1 MKTGIELIAAERER
15 QITAEGW
22 SEDHDAT
29 HIEGQLAYAA
39 ASYALYHGLK
49 TTFPPESFVKL
60 RLEDQATKE
69 WPWDAEWWKPS
80 SDSVQNLVKA
90 GALIAAEIDRIS
102 RMNVK
107 AHAPL
112 PAGAHVD
119 HGVDAETTEAPNNK
133 AAGRGCH
140 GASCSASLILRDG
153 GIDATSGVKVMWL
166 KYALDKLHRLLQ
178 VVHRRWM
185 LLREKAAVKTQSNH
199 QQATCGRRLRPEAHQ
214 IDGVIVNGVNT
225 EGLGGINEDWL
236 PKGIREYLAN
246 GGVMPREMEIALA
259 SLENEVLREGL
270 ASNGI
275 SESLRLCPGDHGSG
289 KSETVACIMRSL
301 GISLQN
307 AELSRGDSAP
317 DA

>member
-107 AHAPL
+107 
-112 PAGAHVD
+112 
-119 HGVDAETTEAPNNK
+119 
-133 AAGRGCH
+133 
-140 GASCSASLILRDG
+140 SDG
-153 GIDATSGVKVMWL
+153 NPTSGSQL
-166 KYALDKLHRLLQ
+166 
-178 VVHRRWM
+178 
-185 LLREKAAVKTQSNH
+185 
-199 QQATCGRRLRPEAHQ
+199 
-214 IDGVIVNGVNT
+214 
-225 EGLGGINEDWL
+225 
-236 PKGIREYLAN
+236 
-246 GGVMPREMEIALA
+246 
-259 SLENEVLREGL
+259 
-270 ASNGI
+270 
-275 SESLRLCPGDHGSG
+275 
-289 KSETVACIMRSL
+289 
-301 GISLQN
+301 
-307 AELSRGDSAP
+307 
-317 DA
+317 